1 MRSLLQVDE
10 EDEKEQEQPEISLG
24 AASLLGLF
32 IGLVLICGV
41 FFGLGY
47 AVGRRP
53 SAGPSAYIAPA
64 QAGPVIAK
72 VDAPKPSATPLQTGS
87 QKAGDSSAL
96 PAAGDVPA
104 PVSGTS
110 AQPAQSAMV
119 DLPIDETPPP
129 ELKPSAL
136 RQRRQAQAQP
146 SAGTAGAPAAA
157 APIATAPSPAS
168 AAASAR
174 AVPIAATSPAGTM
187 VQVAAVAHQED
198 AAVLVTALRQK
209 GYSAVVRTEAQDKW
223 LHVQIGPYTSR
234 AEASAVRQKLLSD
247 GYNAILK

>member
-10 EDEKEQEQPEISLG
+10 EEKEHEQPEINLG

-32 IGLVLICGV
+32 IGLVLVCGV

-53 SAGPSAYIAPA
+53 AAGVGASISPAHAGPLSAA
-64 QAGPVIAK
+64 AGM
-72 VDAPKPSATPLQTGS
+72 PKPSASQLQTEP
-87 QKAGDSSAL
+87 QKVVNSSAL
-96 PAAGDVPA
+96 PAAGDAPA
-104 PVSGTS
+104 PVSGAS
-110 AQPAQSAMV
+110 AQQAQSAMV

-136 RQRRQAQAQP
+136 RQRRQAQTP
-146 SAGTAGAPAAA
+146 AGTAEPPAAA
-157 APIATAPSPAS
+157 APIAPAPSPAS
-168 AAASAR
+168 APASTHAVAAT
-174 AVPIAATSPAGTM
+174 ATSPAGTM

-198 AAVLVTALRQK
+198 ASVLVSALRQK
-209 GYSAVVRTEAQDKW
+209 GYTAVVRTDAQDKW
-223 LHVQIGPYTSR
+223 LHVQIGPYASR
-234 AEASAVRQKLLSD
+234 AEASTVRQKLLSD